1 MRLCIAVVLQD
12 AVDLAPEK
20 PEASDGAQIELPQP
34 RGRRQQGRTVHWA
47 ETAPPAPN
55 LIAGGSGHAS
65 GGSRGGGPEAAR
77 TAGDEA
83 LAVQLAF
90 GNDEGDSGRDDAQEV
105 PQNGVKNQR
114 HII

>member
-12 AVDLAPEK
+12 AVNLAPEK

-47 ETAPPAPN
+47 EIAAPAPN

-65 GGSRGGGPEAAR
+65 NDSRGGGPKAAR
-77 TAGDEA
+77 TAGDKA
-83 LAVQLAF
+83 LAF
-90 GNDEGDSGRDDAQEV
+90 GNDEGDSGRNDTQEV
-105 PQNGVKNQR
+105 PQDGVKNQC